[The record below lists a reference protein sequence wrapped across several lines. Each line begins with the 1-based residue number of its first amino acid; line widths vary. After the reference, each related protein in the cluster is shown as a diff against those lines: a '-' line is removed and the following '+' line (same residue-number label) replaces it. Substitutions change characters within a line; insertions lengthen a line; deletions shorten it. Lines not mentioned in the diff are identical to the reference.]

1 MTTQE
6 FSNNWDV
13 KIQSHT
19 LKTTF
24 GISNTILQFDEYEK
38 SVFLTES
45 QDEIV
50 TNFYNNT
57 FEGKEEIREYLK
69 ELLVTVE
76 LIPQDNIV
84 TLPDKVMFIVNET
97 VKLEGTDI
105 CNPDEWKDVE
115 VIKYN
120 DLNRI
125 KDNPFRGPTG
135 NRALRL
141 DTGKNTVKIINNNK
155 VTSYK
160 VTYLKEPTPIVLI
173 DLSNDGLSIEGV
185 NKISECELDST
196 LHDLILDNAIKKALQ
211 SRTTIK

>member
-1 MTTQE
+1 
-6 FSNNWDV
+6 
-13 KIQSHT
+13 
-19 LKTTF
+19 
-24 GISNTILQFDEYEK
+24 
-38 SVFLTES
+38 
-45 QDEIV
+45 
-50 TNFYNNT
+50 
-57 FEGKEEIREYLK
+57 
-69 ELLVTVE
+69 
-76 LIPQDNIV
+76 
-84 TLPDKVMFIVNET
+84 MFIVNET